1 MGKKF
6 FLITQVFYPDEVST
20 AGLFTSLC
28 EQIARQHV
36 EVKVWCAQPSYG
48 ITKKQPRR
56 LDYKGIK
63 ILYLPSTNF
72 SKANLTGR
80 IINYLSFSF
89 SLSIALIFS
98 KEKSIVFCST
108 NPPFLGS
115 LVATLCWL
123 KKRPFIYIIQDVFPD
138 GLCRLGILS
147 ERNIIVIIWRRLN
160 RFILGRCRKVIV
172 LGRDMKDWLVDF
184 YPLAAAKT
192 QIIPIWQDDLVYHP
206 TLQKHNDFILRHHLQ
221 KKFIIQYSG
230 NMGLWNDMKLF
241 AEAATCLDDDDVVFT
256 FIGGGMR
263 LKEMMGYWNYEIPK
277 NVRFFS
283 FQPKSELS
291 TVLSACHIALVS
303 LRSGME
309 GMAMPSKIM
318 GILASGRPTIAL
330 VPEQSEISYLL
341 NEEHC
346 GIQVNPGDKDGFLN
360 AIRTIKANDILRR
373 TMGANARKAFENKY
387 TTDIISRK
395 YIELLK

>member
-1 MGKKF
+1 
-6 FLITQVFYPDEVST
+6 
-20 AGLFTSLC
+20 
-28 EQIARQHV
+28 
-36 EVKVWCAQPSYG
+36 
-48 ITKKQPRR
+48 
-56 LDYKGIK
+56 
-63 ILYLPSTNF
+63 
-72 SKANLTGR
+72 
-80 IINYLSFSF
+80 
-89 SLSIALIFS
+89 
-98 KEKSIVFCST
+98 
-108 NPPFLGS
+108 
-115 LVATLCWL
+115 
-123 KKRPFIYIIQDVFPD
+123 
-138 GLCRLGILS
+138 
-147 ERNIIVIIWRRLN
+147 
-160 RFILGRCRKVIV
+160 
-172 LGRDMKDWLVDF
+172 
-184 YPLAAAKT
+184 
-192 QIIPIWQDDLVYHP
+192 
-206 TLQKHNDFILRHHLQ
+206 
-221 KKFIIQYSG
+221 
-230 NMGLWNDMKLF
+230 
-241 AEAATCLDDDDVVFT
+241 
-256 FIGGGMR
+256 MR